1 MTDIRWYWENDE
13 FGICAEGHAEYNPG
27 NDIVCSAI
35 SCLLQTLYAGLEM
48 QCFTPVEHRQESGK
62 FVLNG
67 KCRYP
72 HKDGAVVVFDSILYG
87 LELIAEQY
95 PDNARITRVRTFAEM
110 NERGGGNPFQ
120 HSVT

>member
-1 MTDIRWYWENDE
+1 MTDIRWYLENDD

-62 FVLNG
+62 FVVSGSVYGYRERFVALFN
-67 KCRYP
+67 
-72 HKDGAVVVFDSILYG
+72 SILYG

-95 PDNARITRVRTFAEM
+95 PDNVRITRVKGEGET
-110 NERGGGNPFQ
+110 P
-120 HSVT
+120 SDTL

>member
-1 MTDIRWYWENDE
+1 MTHIKWYWEDDD

-27 NDIVCSAI
+27 NDIVCSAV
-35 SCLLQTLYAGLEM
+35 STLLQTLWAGLEVC
-48 QCFTPVEHRQESGK
+48 CFTPVEHKQESGK

-72 HKDGAVVVFDSILYG
+72 HKDRAVVVFDTILYG

-95 PDNARITRVRTFAEM
+95 PENVKIERVRGEGET
-110 NERGGGNPFQ
+110 P
-120 HSVT
+120 SDTL

>member
-62 FVLNG
+62 FILNG
-67 KCRYP
+67 SVYGYRER
-72 HKDGAVVVFDSILYG
+72 VVALFDSVLYG

-95 PDNARITRVRTFAEM
+95 PDNVRITRVRTCAEM
-110 NERGGGNPFQ
+110 NERGGGNPFR

>member
-48 QCFTPVEHRQESGK
+48 QCYAQCILSTGD
-62 FVLNG
+62 G
-67 KCRYP
+67 RYEIDCAIGD
-72 HKDGAVVVFDSILYG
+72 KRGEVKALFDSIVFG
-87 LELIAEQY
+87 LHLIAKEY
-95 PDNARITRVRTFAEM
+95 PDNVRITRVKGEGET
-110 NERGGGNPFQ
+110 P
-120 HSVT
+120 SDTL

>member
-1 MTDIRWYWENDE
+1 MTEIKWYWEDDD

-48 QCFTPVEHRQESGK
+48 QCFAPVEHRQESGK
-62 FVLNG
+62 FVLSG
-67 KCRYP
+67 SVYGYRER
-72 HKDGAVVVFDSILYG
+72 VVALFDSILYG

-95 PDNARITRVRTFAEM
+95 PDNVRITRVRTYAEM
-110 NERGGGNPFQ
+110 NERGGGNPFRNAL
-120 HSVT
+120 

>member
-48 QCFTPVEHRQESGK
+48 QCFTPVEHRQESGR

-67 KCRYP
+67 SVYGYRER
-72 HKDGAVVVFDSILYG
+72 VVALFDSVLYG

-95 PDNARITRVRTFAEM
+95 PDNVRITRVRTYAEI
-110 NERGGGNPFQ
+110 NERGGGSPFR

>member
-48 QCFTPVEHRQESGK
+48 QCFQPVEHTQESGR
-62 FVLNG
+62 FVLSG
-67 KCRYP
+67 KCREL
-72 HKDGAVVVFDSILYG
+72 HKERVVVVFDTILYG

-95 PDNARITRVRTFAEM
+95 PDNVRITRVKGEGET
-110 NERGGGNPFQ
+110 P
-120 HSVT
+120 SDTL